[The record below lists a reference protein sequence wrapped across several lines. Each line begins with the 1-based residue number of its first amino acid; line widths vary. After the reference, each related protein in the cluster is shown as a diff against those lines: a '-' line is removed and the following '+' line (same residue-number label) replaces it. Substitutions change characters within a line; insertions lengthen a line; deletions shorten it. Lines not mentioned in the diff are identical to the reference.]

1 MSYSSNS
8 ISSSHNNGM
17 EGKVEGSR
25 PTRCMYHSTR
35 DVYKGKA
42 RKKKN
47 RIEKRLTSKIYN
59 SSMKSMKV
67 NMEKLMGL

>member
-1 MSYSSNS
+1 M
-8 ISSSHNNGM
+8 GWRAR
-17 EGKVEGSR
+17 SR
-25 PTRCMYHSTR
+25 FQDPLGACIIAQEMYTKEKSER
-35 DVYKGKA
+35 
-42 RKKKN
+42 KKN